1 MDEYRHNDVEVL
13 SAGDY
18 AQIDD
23 PTGFNPGLLCAEAA
37 DQHLATIDSS
47 KGLRARCSVWWRD
60 TVPLDGERIGTI
72 GHYAAA
78 DPQAG
83 RAVIRRAL
91 ARLRAAGCSMA
102 VGPMNGNTWRSYRFV
117 VERGTAKP
125 FFLEPTNPDSW
136 PDDFAECGFD
146 PLSWYVSELNPDIA
160 TRQPELG
167 SLRQKMKRLG
177 VQITPIS
184 TGDPDAEMDGIYDVV
199 CESFKDSF
207 LYTPLDRESYRSI
220 YVPLL
225 KKVDPHLMLVAK
237 HEAQVVGFIFAPPD
251 YLQRVTNDTID
262 TIVIK
267 TVAILPRKCYSGLG
281 RLLIVNL
288 LQNAVELGYTKAI
301 SALMHSGNQSQKI
314 SKDCAGTMRRY
325 ALFARSLTS

>member
-1 MDEYRHNDVEVL
+1 MDEYRHNAVEVL

-18 AQIDD
+18 AEIDD
-23 PTGFNPGLLCAEAA
+23 PTGFNPGLLSTEAA
-37 DQHLATIDSS
+37 DQHFAAIDSS
-47 KGLRARCSVWWRD
+47 QGLRARCSVWWRD

-72 GHYAAA
+72 GHYAAV
-78 DPQAG
+78 DPLAG

-91 ARLRAAGCSMA
+91 ARLRSRGCSMA
-102 VGPMNGNTWRSYRFV
+102 IGPMNGNTWRSYRFV
-117 VERGTAKP
+117 IERGTAKP

-167 SLRQKMKRLG
+167 SLQQKMKRLG

-184 TGDPDAEMDGIYDVV
+184 TGDPDGEMEGIYDVV

-220 YVPLL
+220 YVPML
-225 KKVDPHLMLVAK
+225 KKVDPRLMLVAK
-237 HEAQVVGFIFAPPD
+237 QEAQVVGFIFAPPD
-251 YLQRVTNDTID
+251 YLQQATSNNID

-267 TVAILPRKCYSGLG
+267 TVAILPRKRYSGLG
-281 RLLIVNL
+281 RLLIVDL
-288 LQNAVELGYTKAI
+288 LQSAVELGYTKAI
-301 SALMHSGNQSQKI
+301 SALMQTDKQSQRI
-314 SKDCAGTMRRY
+314 SSACAGPMRRY

>member
-1 MDEYRHNDVEVL
+1 MDEYRHNVVEVL

-23 PTGFNPGLLCAEAA
+23 PTGFNPDLLSTEAA
-37 DQHLATIDSS
+37 DQHLAAIDSS

-91 ARLRAAGCSMA
+91 ARLRSRGCSMA
-102 VGPMNGNTWRSYRFV
+102 IGPMNGNTWRSYRFV

-125 FFLEPTNPDSW
+125 FFLEPDNPISW
-136 PDDFAECGFD
+136 PEHFTDCGFA
-146 PLSWYVSELNPDIA
+146 PLSWYVSEINFDIA
-160 TRQPELG
+160 NRQPELG
-167 SLRQKMKRLG
+167 SLRQKMERLG
-177 VQITPIS
+177 VRIAPINLD
-184 TGDPDAEMDGIYDVV
+184 DPADDLAGIYNVV
-199 CESFKDSF
+199 CAGFRDSF
-207 LYTPLDRESYRSI
+207 LYTPLDRESYRAI
-220 YVPLL
+220 YEPLQQ
-225 KKVDPHLMLVAK
+225 KIDPRLMLVAK
-237 HEAQVVGFIFAPPD
+237 HDERVVGFVFSPPD
-251 YLQRVTNDTID
+251 YLQQANKID

-267 TVAILPRKCYSGLG
+267 TFAILPSKCYSGMG
-281 RLLIVNL
+281 RVLIVDM
-288 LQNAVELGYTKAI
+288 LQNALDMGYTTAI
-301 SALMHSGNQSQKI
+301 SALMHTDNRSQKI
-314 SKDCAGTMRRY
+314 SSDCAGPMRRY